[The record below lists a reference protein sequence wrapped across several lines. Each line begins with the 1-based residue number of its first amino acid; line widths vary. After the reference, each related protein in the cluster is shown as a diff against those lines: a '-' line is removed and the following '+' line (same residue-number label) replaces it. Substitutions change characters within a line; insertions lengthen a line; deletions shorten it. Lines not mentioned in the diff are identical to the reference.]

1 VQQSGFDPRKDP
13 LTPTPTLTY
22 DQHDLLATPLDQLL
36 RRASQYRLLAP
47 DEEIDLAQRIERG
60 DLSAKDLLV
69 NSNLRLVVSVARHY
83 VGQGLTLDDLVQ
95 EGMLGL
101 IRAVEKFDYRKGF
114 RFSTYATIW
123 IRQALQRGLDNTGRT
138 IRLPSHMSQRAR
150 RIARV
155 ERELTAEHG
164 EPPTD
169 EKVAEAAGLDLEEVA
184 LLRERDRALASLD
197 ATVGEDGETPLG
209 ALLPNEGEPIDEEVA
224 RETEASA
231 LRQAVDR
238 LPEDERKVIHLRFG
252 TGGEGEFTL
261 VQAAKRLGMPPS
273 KARQAEERGLRRL
286 LADDGVRALR
296 VAA

>member
-1 VQQSGFDPRKDP
+1 MNDEGFARFLIRIGQIP
-13 LTPTPTLTY
+13 LLTAAEERS
-22 DQHDLLATPLDQLL
+22 LAF
-36 RRASQYRLLAP
+36 RV
-47 DEEIDLAQRIERG
+47 ERG
-60 DLSAKDLLV
+60 DLAAKDRMIE
-69 NSNLRLVVSVARHY
+69 SNLRLVVHVAKRY
-83 VGQGLTLDDLVQ
+83 QREDSPLTLPDLVQ
-95 EGMLGL
+95 EGTIGL
-101 IRAVEKFDYRKGF
+101 VRTVEKFDPRKGY

-164 EPPTD
+164 EPPSD
-169 EKVAEAAGLDLEEVA
+169 EKIAAAAELELEEVA

-197 ATVGEDGETPLG
+197 QTVGDDGETALG
-209 ALLPNEGEPIDEEVA
+209 ALLPADGETVDEEVE

-231 LRQAVDR
+231 LREAVER
-238 LPEDERKVIHLRFG
+238 LPADERELIHLRFG
-252 TGGEGEFTL
+252 TGGEGEHTL

-273 KARQAEERGLRRL
+273 QARQAEERGLRRL
-286 LADDGVRALR
+286 AADGDVKNLR